1 MNITQIAQSNIFFF
15 VTTVAVILLTV
26 LWVIILIQIIKILK
40 HIDAI
45 SKKIQEEGSSI
56 VSDMSAL
63 RTGIKE
69 KGKSA
74 FMTLLGVVAAMNTV
88 KKKSRKKSE

>member
-26 LWVIILIQIIKILK
+26 LWVIILIQVIRILK
-40 HIDAI
+40 QIDII
-45 SKKIQEEGSSI
+45 SKKIQEEGSNI
-56 VSDMSAL
+56 VSDMYAL

-74 FMTLLGVVAAMNTV
+74 FMTLLGVVAAMSAT
-88 KKKSRKKSE
+88 KKKTRKKS